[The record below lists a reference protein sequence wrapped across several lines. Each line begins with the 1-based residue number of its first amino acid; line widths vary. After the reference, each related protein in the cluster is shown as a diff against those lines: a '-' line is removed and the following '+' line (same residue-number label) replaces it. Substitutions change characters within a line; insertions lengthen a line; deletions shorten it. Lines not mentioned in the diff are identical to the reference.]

1 MEGISLIE
9 GQTLK
14 HWEQR
19 LLNIEQNQLAILKK
33 IDQLNPV
40 ANQSSVPDFITIENA
55 AKKFNVSKQTIYN
68 KIKLF
73 DASKGRG
80 IDRLQVGTSKLV
92 NEIELLEA
100 MPK

>member
-1 MEGISLIE
+1 MQGVRKLFLPT
-9 GQTLK
+9 GYFLK
-14 HWEQR
+14 N
-19 LLNIEQNQLAILKK
+19 LLH
-33 IDQLNPV
+33 
-40 ANQSSVPDFITIENA
+40 F
-55 AKKFNVSKQTIYN
+55 FNVSKQTIYN

-100 MPK
+100 MRLKTPTPLNFRK